1 LNMKPKI
8 LFVDD
13 DPNIL
18 SGFNRQLH
26 TRFDVDTALGGEE
39 GLVALNS
46 RGPYAVIVADMRMPG
61 MDGIQL
67 LTRVKES
74 APDTVRIMLT
84 GQSDAQTAIEAIN
97 QGNIFRFLTKPCAH
111 SLLVSVLNDSVR
123 QYRLI
128 MAEKE
133 LLEKTLKSSIG
144 VLTDLLSIVNPSAF
158 GRASRVRC
166 LVRDL
171 GAVLKVD
178 EPWQMEVGA
187 MLSQVGCVTVPEET
201 LAKVYHGEVLS
212 PEEMQMFQA
221 HPGIGRDLIG
231 SIPRLETIAEITAYQ
246 EKHFNGA
253 GMPEDDRMGNQ
264 IPLGARILK
273 IALDF
278 DTLTSA
284 GRSCAEA
291 YSIMRTREGWY
302 DPSILEALTH
312 IVDLKSTQEIAFVN
326 VEDLSTNMTIAD
338 DVKTPSGMLLISK
351 GQEATPSI
359 RMRLLNYKRMRGIR
373 EPIKVVIANTGNKE
387 GFDESSERPRDKSLA
402 EC

>member
-1 LNMKPKI
+1 MKPRI

-18 SGFNRQLH
+18 AAFSRQLRA
-26 TRFDVDTALGGEE
+26 RFDIDTALGGEE
-39 GLVALNS
+39 GLSAVDS

-61 MDGIQL
+61 MDGIQFL
-67 LTRVKES
+67 SRAKQS
-74 APDTVRIMLT
+74 APDSVRIMLT
-84 GQSDAQTAIEAIN
+84 GHSDGQTAIDAIN

-111 SLLVSVLNDSVR
+111 SQLVAILNDSVR

-133 LLEKTLKSSIG
+133 LLEETLKSSIR

-171 GAVLKVD
+171 ATVLKVD

-201 LAKVYHGEVLS
+201 LAKVYHGEALS
-212 PEEMQMFQA
+212 TEELHMFQA
-221 HPGIGRDLIG
+221 HPKMGGELIRN
-231 SIPRLETIAEITAYQ
+231 IPRLEVTSEIIAYQ
-246 EKHFNGA
+246 EKHFDGA
-253 GMPEDDRMGNQ
+253 GMPGDDRTGHQ

-302 DPSILEALTH
+302 DPSVLEALTS
-312 IVDLKSTQEIAFVN
+312 IVDLKSTQEISFVN
-326 VEDLSTNMTIAD
+326 VEDLTANMTLGD
-338 DVKTPSGMLLISK
+338 DVKTASGMLLISK

-359 RMRLLNYKRMRGIR
+359 KMRLLNYKRMRGIK
-373 EPIKVVIANTGNKE
+373 EPIKVIIANIGDK
-387 GFDESSERPRDKSLA
+387 GGRDQSSEGLRDRSLA
-402 EC
+402 KC